1 MGKLITPISK
11 LIVDKN
17 NEKNNE
23 THGEIAKYKTYKKS
37 IPESQ
42 MVTNDQEDNQRKPS
56 VQVQNK
62 VFVNAEPISFKTS

>member
-23 THGEIAKYKTYKKS
+23 MHGEIAKYKTYKKS

-42 MVTNDQEDNQRKPS
+42 MVTNDQEDNQRKPG

-62 VFVNAEPISFKTS
+62 VFVNAEPISFKPS